1 VHLHFLSK
9 IPHFLLWII
18 FLYLED
24 YTKLFG
30 VKIVFCPKCGT
41 ELEQGA
47 KFCSKCGMAVDSNVS
62 AHTREPNR
70 KEKVKSPSTLVII
83 AIIIVVVV
91 VIAGLISTVFLLGV
105 GNLFGEITGSGN
117 LISKEEQFSDFIMVD
132 VGSGFNVEISNSSYY
147 SVIVTADDNVMEHI
161 EVSKSGDI
169 LKVGVNWG
177 TSLRSATL
185 KIQITMPAINR
196 IELSSGAQGKVK
208 DFISSNPLLVEL
220 SGGSQLTGQGSAGE
234 LTVDASGGTQLHFA
248 NYLVQDANIE
258 LSGGSQATINL
269 DGTLDADLSG
279 GSQLYYY
286 GNPTLGH
293 IETSSGSQIYK
304 K

>member
-1 VHLHFLSK
+1 
-9 IPHFLLWII
+9 
-18 FLYLED
+18 
-24 YTKLFG
+24 
-30 VKIVFCPKCGT
+30 
-41 ELEQGA
+41 
-47 KFCSKCGMAVDSNVS
+47 
-62 AHTREPNR
+62 
-70 KEKVKSPSTLVII
+70 
-83 AIIIVVVV
+83 
-91 VIAGLISTVFLLGV
+91 
-105 GNLFGEITGSGN
+105 
-117 LISKEEQFSDFIMVD
+117 
-132 VGSGFNVEISNSSYY
+132 
-147 SVIVTADDNVMEHI
+147 
-161 EVSKSGDI
+161 
-169 LKVGVNWG
+169 
-177 TSLRSATL
+177 
-185 KIQITMPAINR
+185 MPAINR
-196 IELSSGAQGKVK
+196 IELSSGAQGKVE

-234 LTVDASGGTQLHFA
+234 LTVGASGGTQLHFA